1 MKFLLSPAKTLDYET
16 DFGTIDHSEPA
27 FLTQSASLIKELK
40 NYSSQD
46 IGKLMS
52 LSEKLSDLNQQRF
65 QTWKKSHKMSSSC
78 RQAIL
83 AFKGDVY
90 QGLDVSSWKTS
101 DFKTAQQSLRI
112 LSGLYGIL
120 KPLDLMYPYRLEMGT
135 KLKTKNADNLYQFWG
150 SKITDYLNEELTNND
165 TIVNL
170 ASNEYFSS
178 VKTADLKAP
187 VLTPVFRDYKNGK
200 YKIIA
205 FYAKKARGMMASWA
219 IKNKIENKNDL
230 SKFSEAG
237 YYFDAKSSNEK
248 EFIFLRDEQ

>member
-1 MKFLLSPAKTLDYET
+1 
-16 DFGTIDHSEPA
+16 
-27 FLTQSASLIKELK
+27 
-40 NYSSQD
+40 
-46 IGKLMS
+46 
-52 LSEKLSDLNQQRF
+52 
-65 QTWKKSHKMSSSC
+65 MSSSC

-248 EFIFLRDEQ
+248 P